1 MASRIRPGPHHDWEV
16 RRTVSPRTKFLPSL
30 RPISAI
36 SIRTSQALSEEQ
48 ISRKRK
54 KKAAFIRCTNDLNH
68 FLFSLSLSS
77 VPSNFSND
85 VVVTVVVSGDCG
97 CGGVFALSFCRGRE
111 GRRRTDDILMQNE
124 NKHGWPAALRA
135 HSGTRPKNFRK
146 CILALLGPLD
156 K

>member
-135 HSGTRPKNFRK
+135 YEISPQESQSSSQASK
-146 CILALLGPLD
+146 LGPYL
-156 K
+156 